1 MNITK
6 GLIALFLIW
15 SVSYGAADK
24 AQLQK
29 TLQANKIQG
38 TIISSS
44 DLGSGLSMV
53 IVEVNNQQAPFLA
66 TDDGK
71 MLFQAEVLIAQDKNI
86 ESRVQEFY
94 KNLYEK
100 EKLKVS
106 AKLKAVFKAQKANV
120 FSFKAKKPSNK
131 TMYIVSDFN
140 CPYCQKEFA
149 NLNKHLE
156 NTNVELLVVGFLGED
171 SMLKAANALKNK
183 SGNQAK
189 DIAMLKKLY
198 TPQSKGQPM
207 DTKAAMALTQAVA
220 GTGVRSVPYIIEP

>member
-6 GLIALFLIW
+6 GLITLFLIW
-15 SVSYGAADK
+15 SVSYGAADR

-38 TIISSS
+38 TIVSSS

-71 MLFQAEVLIAQDKNI
+71 MLLQAEVLIAQDKST

-100 EKLKVS
+100 EKLKVNT
-106 AKLKAVFKAQKANV
+106 KLKAVFKTQKANV
-120 FSFKAKKPSNK
+120 FSFKAKKSSNK

-156 NTNVELLVVGFLGED
+156 NTNVELLIVGFLGED

-189 DIAMLKKLY
+189 DIAMLQKLY
-198 TPQSKGQPM
+198 TPKSKGQPM

-220 GTGVRSVPYIIEP
+220 DTGVRSVPYIIEP